1 MIGYVKCSESN
12 KTMSFKINDNKLL
25 KKYKQIWEKK
35 LLNIKKKLIINIK
48 FDSEPVYG
56 DNDKYIKTKIKIYD
70 GNVNTNFQGK
80 KVPKKNVSYRC
91 LPLIMLD
98 YIVKV
103 KKKYYP
109 QALLEGCRYE
119 LKKTKM
125 ENLIN
130 DVFEP
135 RSSDDESDKGSDNEI
150 NNEKDNEPGNETDN
164 ESDNDSFVES

>member
-1 MIGYVKCSESN
+1 M
-12 KTMSFKINDNKLL
+12 
-25 KKYKQIWEKK
+25 EKK
-35 LLNIKKKLIINIK
+35 VIKHKKKLIINIK

-80 KVPKKNVSYRC
+80 KVPKENVSYRC

-119 LKKTKM
+119 LKKLKWRTLSMMYLNQGHLMMKVIKALTM
-125 ENLIN
+125 KSTMRKIMNLAMKLIMN
-130 DVFEP
+130 LTMIHLLKVKIVFQ
-135 RSSDDESDKGSDNEI
+135 
-150 NNEKDNEPGNETDN
+150 
-164 ESDNDSFVES
+164 

>member
-1 MIGYVKCSESN
+1 M
-12 KTMSFKINDNKLL
+12 
-25 KKYKQIWEKK
+25 EKK
-35 LLNIKKKLIINIK
+35 VIEHKKKVIINIK

-56 DNDKYIKTKIKIYD
+56 DNDKYIKTKTKIYD

-80 KVPKKNVSYRC
+80 RVPKENVSYRC